1 MKITS
6 LTNQKV
12 KYYVRLK
19 DKKFR
24 DVENM
29 FLVEGDHLVNEA
41 INKGYAREIISLNE
55 FDSNLPVVLVT
66 EEIMKKIS
74 SQKSISPI
82 CAICRKIPTNKI
94 GETVIALDDIQDP
107 GNLGTIIRSSVAF
120 DIDTILL
127 GDKSVDLYNE
137 KVIRSSEGMIFK
149 KNVLRCNLHDKLL
162 ELKKSGYE
170 IIGTDLKN
178 GTNVKAFNFP
188 KKVVIVMGNEGNGL
202 SDLVNEVCDNYIYID
217 MNNECESLNVA
228 VASSIIL
235 YEMRK

>member
-202 SDLVNEVCDNYIYID
+202 SDLVNEVCDNHIYID

>member
-1 MKITS
+1 M
-6 LTNQKV
+6 
-12 KYYVRLK
+12 
-19 DKKFR
+19 
-24 DVENM
+24 
-29 FLVEGDHLVNEA
+29 
-41 INKGYAREIISLNE
+41 
-55 FDSNLPVVLVT
+55 
-66 EEIMKKIS
+66 
-74 SQKSISPI
+74 
-82 CAICRKIPTNKI
+82 
-94 GETVIALDDIQDP
+94 DDIQDP

-149 KNVLRCNLHDKLL
+149 KNVLRCNLHYKLL

>member
-82 CAICRKIPTNKI
+82 CAVCRKIPTNKI

-188 KKVVIVMGNEGNGL
+188 KKVVIVMGNEGSGL

>member
-82 CAICRKIPTNKI
+82 CAVCRKIPTNKI

-178 GTNVKAFNFP
+178 GTNVKAFDFP

-202 SDLVNEVCDNYIYID
+202 SDLVKEVCDNYIYID

>member
-82 CAICRKIPTNKI
+82 CAVCRKIPTNKI

-178 GTNVKAFNFP
+178 GTNVKTFNFP

>member
-82 CAICRKIPTNKI
+82 CAVCRKIPTNKI

-162 ELKKSGYE
+162 ELKKSGYQ

-178 GTNVKAFNFP
+178 GTNVKAFDFP

-202 SDLVNEVCDNYIYID
+202 SDLVKEVCDNYIYID

-235 YEMRK
+235 YEMGK

>member
-82 CAICRKIPTNKI
+82 CAVCRKIPTNKI

-162 ELKKSGYE
+162 ELKKSGYQ

-178 GTNVKAFNFP
+178 GTNVKAFDFP

-202 SDLVNEVCDNYIYID
+202 SDLVKEVCDNYIYID

>member
-82 CAICRKIPTNKI
+82 CAVCRKIPTNKI

-120 DIDTILL
+120 GIDTILL

>member
-82 CAICRKIPTNKI
+82 CAVCRKIPTNKI

>member
-24 DVENM
+24 DAENM

-82 CAICRKIPTNKI
+82 CAVCQKIPTNKI
-94 GETVIALDDIQDP
+94 GDIVIALDDIQDP

-120 DIDTILL
+120 GIDTILL

-149 KNVLRCNLHDKLL
+149 KNVVRCNLHDKLL
-162 ELKKSGYE
+162 ELKKSGYQ

-178 GTNVKAFNFP
+178 GTNVKAFDFP

-202 SDLVNEVCDNYIYID
+202 SDLVKEVCDNYIYID

>member
-41 INKGYAREIISLNE
+41 INKGYVREIISLNE

-82 CAICRKIPTNKI
+82 CAVCRKIPTNKI

-178 GTNVKAFNFP
+178 GTNVKAFDFP

-202 SDLVNEVCDNYIYID
+202 SDLVKEVCDNYIYID

>member
-82 CAICRKIPTNKI
+82 CAVCRKIPTNKI

-162 ELKKSGYE
+162 ELKKSGYQ

>member
-74 SQKSISPI
+74 SQF
-82 CAICRKIPTNKI
+82 T
-94 GETVIALDDIQDP
+94 
-107 GNLGTIIRSSVAF
+107 
-120 DIDTILL
+120 
-127 GDKSVDLYNE
+127 
-137 KVIRSSEGMIFK
+137 
-149 KNVLRCNLHDKLL
+149 
-162 ELKKSGYE
+162 
-170 IIGTDLKN
+170 
-178 GTNVKAFNFP
+178 
-188 KKVVIVMGNEGNGL
+188 
-202 SDLVNEVCDNYIYID
+202 
-217 MNNECESLNVA
+217 
-228 VASSIIL
+228 
-235 YEMRK
+235 

>member
-82 CAICRKIPTNKI
+82 CAVCRKIPTNKI

-202 SDLVNEVCDNYIYID
+202 SDLVNEVCDNHIYID

>member
-82 CAICRKIPTNKI
+82 CAVCRKIPTNKI

-178 GTNVKAFNFP
+178 GTNVKAFDFP

>member
-24 DVENM
+24 DAENM

-55 FDSNLPVVLVT
+55 FDSDLPVVLVT

-82 CAICRKIPTNKI
+82 CAVCRKIPTNKI

-149 KNVLRCNLHDKLL
+149 KNVLRCNLHEKLL
-162 ELKKSGYE
+162 ELKKSGYQ

-178 GTNVKAFNFP
+178 GTNVKAFDFP

-202 SDLVNEVCDNYIYID
+202 SDLVKEVCDNYIYID